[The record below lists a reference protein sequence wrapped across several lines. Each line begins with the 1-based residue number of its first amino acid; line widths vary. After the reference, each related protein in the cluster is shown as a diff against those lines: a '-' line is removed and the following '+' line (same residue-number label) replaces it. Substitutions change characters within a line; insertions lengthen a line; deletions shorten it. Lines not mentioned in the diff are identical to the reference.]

1 MIVSLAK
8 VLPHPG
14 QTHFSSVKS
23 SVIRS
28 TKHFTSDPLPP
39 LAYRYSLVL
48 HILQNTS
55 TEREGSFFLGLAK
68 HLISRGPL
76 EPGNPAKVPAE
87 RPMAGRCSCRR
98 CCRWREASPSLA
110 TKRGQDAKG
119 AKKFISSQA
128 TRGCPPR
135 AMSIDPSRCTCWW
148 VHVIQ
153 KRNGSDMAASQTALT
168 YSLSLSLSLSP
179 PAPWSLESS
188 ALFCSKPDPD
198 SRSPKLKFKQF
209 AEDDRRG
216 RQEVG
221 EAQALVVVLV
231 GHEDVTHPF
240 KHHPII
246 IIIII
251 MANHWTQL
259 SSDRSA
265 RDPRQQRSGPGTY
278 FVPSEAE
285 EVQTQNTKLSDL
297 GSPSVHTPLQNQ
309 F

>member
-1 MIVSLAK
+1 
-8 VLPHPG
+8 
-14 QTHFSSVKS
+14 
-23 SVIRS
+23 
-28 TKHFTSDPLPP
+28 
-39 LAYRYSLVL
+39 
-48 HILQNTS
+48 
-55 TEREGSFFLGLAK
+55 
-68 HLISRGPL
+68 
-76 EPGNPAKVPAE
+76 
-87 RPMAGRCSCRR
+87 MAGRCSCRR

-119 AKKFISSQA
+119 ANKFIRSSQA
-128 TRGCPPR
+128 TRGGPPR
-135 AMSIDPSRCTCWW
+135 AMPILLAAPAGGSMSFRREMDPTWLPLKPRSP
-148 VHVIQ
+148 I
-153 KRNGSDMAASQTALT
+153 
-168 YSLSLSLSLSP
+168 LSLSLPARALTARELSFVLLETRSGFPKPKTEIQSLG
-179 PAPWSLESS
+179 E
-188 ALFCSKPDPD
+188 
-198 SRSPKLKFKQF
+198 
-209 AEDDRRG
+209 DRRG

-240 KHHPII
+240 KHHP

-285 EVQTQNTKLSDL
+285 EVQTQNAKLSDL

>member
-1 MIVSLAK
+1 
-8 VLPHPG
+8 
-14 QTHFSSVKS
+14 
-23 SVIRS
+23 
-28 TKHFTSDPLPP
+28 
-39 LAYRYSLVL
+39 
-48 HILQNTS
+48 
-55 TEREGSFFLGLAK
+55 
-68 HLISRGPL
+68 
-76 EPGNPAKVPAE
+76 
-87 RPMAGRCSCRR
+87 MAGRCSCRR

-119 AKKFISSQA
+119 AKKFIRSSQA
-128 TRGCPPR
+128 TRGGPPR
-135 AMSIDPSRCTCWW
+135 AMPILLAAPAGGSMSFRREMDPTWLPLKPRSP
-148 VHVIQ
+148 I
-153 KRNGSDMAASQTALT
+153 
-168 YSLSLSLSLSP
+168 LSLSLSLRP
-179 PAPWSLESS
+179 RLDRS
-188 ALFCSKPDPD
+188 ALFCSQPDPD

-246 IIIII
+246 I

-285 EVQTQNTKLSDL
+285 EVQTANAKLSDL

>member
-1 MIVSLAK
+1 
-8 VLPHPG
+8 
-14 QTHFSSVKS
+14 
-23 SVIRS
+23 
-28 TKHFTSDPLPP
+28 
-39 LAYRYSLVL
+39 
-48 HILQNTS
+48 
-55 TEREGSFFLGLAK
+55 
-68 HLISRGPL
+68 
-76 EPGNPAKVPAE
+76 
-87 RPMAGRCSCRR
+87 MAGRSSCRR

-168 YSLSLSLSLSP
+168 YSLSLSLSLS
-179 PAPWSLESS
+179 LS
-188 ALFCSKPDPD
+188 ARALVARELSFVLPDPD
-198 SRSPKLKFKQF
+198 SRKPKTEIQALQKTEG
-209 AEDDRRG
+209 A
-216 RQEVG
+216 RQEVD

-231 GHEDVTHPF
+231 GHEHITHPF
-240 KHHPII
+240 KHHHPII
-246 IIIII
+246 IIII
-251 MANHWTQL
+251 MGNHWTQL

>member
-1 MIVSLAK
+1 
-8 VLPHPG
+8 
-14 QTHFSSVKS
+14 
-23 SVIRS
+23 
-28 TKHFTSDPLPP
+28 
-39 LAYRYSLVL
+39 
-48 HILQNTS
+48 
-55 TEREGSFFLGLAK
+55 
-68 HLISRGPL
+68 
-76 EPGNPAKVPAE
+76 
-87 RPMAGRCSCRR
+87 MAGRCSCRR

-168 YSLSLSLSLSP
+168 YSLSLSLSLSLSP

-188 ALFCSKPDPD
+188 ALFCPIPIPI
-198 SRSPKLKFKQF
+198 PKLKFKPC
-209 AEDDRRG
+209 RRQKG

-231 GHEDVTHPF
+231 GHEHITHPF
-240 KHHPII
+240 KHHHPII
-246 IIIII
+246 IIIV
-251 MANHWTQL
+251 MGNHWTQL

-265 RDPRQQRSGPGTY
+265 RDPRQQRSGPGTN

>member
-1 MIVSLAK
+1 MIVSRAK

-128 TRGCPPR
+128 TRGGPPR
-135 AMSIDPSRCTCWW
+135 AMPILLAAPAGGSMSFRREMDPTWLPLKPRSP
-148 VHVIQ
+148 I
-153 KRNGSDMAASQTALT
+153 L
-168 YSLSLSLSLSP
+168 SLSLSLSLSLRP
-179 PAPWSLESS
+179 RLGRSRAQLCFARNPIRIPEAP
-188 ALFCSKPDPD
+188 
-198 SRSPKLKFKQF
+198 
-209 AEDDRRG
+209 
-216 RQEVG
+216 
-221 EAQALVVVLV
+221 
-231 GHEDVTHPF
+231 
-240 KHHPII
+240 
-246 IIIII
+246 
-251 MANHWTQL
+251 N
-259 SSDRSA
+259 
-265 RDPRQQRSGPGTY
+265 
-278 FVPSEAE
+278 
-285 EVQTQNTKLSDL
+285 
-297 GSPSVHTPLQNQ
+297 
-309 F
+309 

>member
-1 MIVSLAK
+1 MPRV
-8 VLPHPG
+8 
-14 QTHFSSVKS
+14 QKS
-23 SVIRS
+23 SSAPLKLPGGGLRAPCRSFSLHLLVGPCHSEEKWIRHGCLS
-28 TKHFTSDPLPP
+28 NR
-39 LAYRYSLVL
+39 A
-48 HILQNTS
+48 
-55 TEREGSFFLGLAK
+55 
-68 HLISRGPL
+68 HL
-76 EPGNPAKVPAE
+76 
-87 RPMAGRCSCRR
+87 
-98 CCRWREASPSLA
+98 
-110 TKRGQDAKG
+110 
-119 AKKFISSQA
+119 F
-128 TRGCPPR
+128 
-135 AMSIDPSRCTCWW
+135 
-148 VHVIQ
+148 
-153 KRNGSDMAASQTALT
+153 
-168 YSLSLSLSLSP
+168 SLSLSL
-179 PAPWSLESS
+179 PAR
-188 ALFCSKPDPD
+188 ALIAQLRFARNPIRIPEAQ
-198 SRSPKLKFKQF
+198 KLKFKQF

-246 IIIII
+246 I

-285 EVQTQNTKLSDL
+285 EVQTQNAKLSDL

>member
-1 MIVSLAK
+1 MIVSRAK
-8 VLPHPG
+8 VFPHPG

-168 YSLSLSLSLSP
+168 YSLSLSLSLS
-179 PAPWSLESS
+179 LS
-188 ALFCSKPDPD
+188 ARALVARELSFVLPDPD
-198 SRSPKLKFKQF
+198 PDPKTEIQALQKTEGKAGGGRGAGACGGLGRSRTYHSPLQTSSSHHHHHRHG
-209 AEDDRRG
+209 EPLDSTIL
-216 RQEVG
+216 RQER
-221 EAQALVVVLV
+221 
-231 GHEDVTHPF
+231 T
-240 KHHPII
+240 
-246 IIIII
+246 
-251 MANHWTQL
+251 
-259 SSDRSA
+259 R
-265 RDPRQQRSGPGTY
+265 
-278 FVPSEAE
+278 PSTTTLGAGY
-285 EVQTQNTKLSDL
+285 KLCAF
-297 GSPSVHTPLQNQ
+297 GG
-309 F
+309 